1 MLPVCNPCATLA
13 ENESFVVECENYSTA
28 TFDVPIL
35 KNGEFSGG
43 AFVNLIQLPSAEE
56 YKMVYTFEAPKDAT
70 YLLDSG
76 AASSA

>member
-1 MLPVCNPCATLA
+1 MKKIIAAALAAAMLPVCNPCATLA

-43 AFVNLIQLPSAEE
+43 AFVNLIQLPSRRRIQNGIH
-56 YKMVYTFEAPKDAT
+56 
-70 YLLDSG
+70 L
-76 AASSA
+76 